1 MWILKKDLL
10 LHNRGCDRRSQAIR
24 DFSPMAFQIIYEHHL
39 DNGYTPFYLVDVY
52 QQETLFLRALY
63 TYDGACL
70 SIVKPGEDFAQYSS
84 PDPVFS
90 DAYPLSQEQWLRLPY
105 LSVEEKYQE
114 AEKMRPFVEAWIER
128 YPYYLNNPGNEFDMT
143 LRNHY
148 AVPDAQSISQEE
160 AIATARTLGEE
171 FGISTQSMDDR
182 EVIVHYL
189 LDDDHQPFWR
199 ITICRAAADKKA
211 LREDDSLNKMYA
223 VKIDAYTGN
232 VLDLYQVS
240 HDTPDYQWRY

>member
-1 MWILKKDLL
+1 MKKDLL

-52 QQETLFLRALY
+52 QQETLFLRVLY

-105 LSVEEKYQE
+105 LSVEEKY
-114 AEKMRPFVEAWIER
+114 
-128 YPYYLNNPGNEFDMT
+128 
-143 LRNHY
+143 
-148 AVPDAQSISQEE
+148 
-160 AIATARTLGEE
+160 
-171 FGISTQSMDDR
+171 
-182 EVIVHYL
+182 
-189 LDDDHQPFWR
+189 DHQPFWR

-240 HDTPDYQWRY
+240 HDTPDYEWRY